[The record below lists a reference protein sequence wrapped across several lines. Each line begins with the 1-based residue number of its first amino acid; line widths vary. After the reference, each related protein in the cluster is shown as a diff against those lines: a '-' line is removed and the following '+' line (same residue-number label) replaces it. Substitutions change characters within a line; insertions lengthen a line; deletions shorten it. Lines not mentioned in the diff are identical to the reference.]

1 MRTAAWRG
9 VGGGRLLAALL
20 SSLCRGV
27 DWIVKVVHLLLISD
41 GGRIRNNMKPP
52 QSVQLL
58 KNLLSSCYCYGQL
71 HNPPLPSVAKK
82 ISYMMRQYSCGVW
95 RPERLLDM
103 ARFTLSSHGQCRK
116 KHQNSRALWKHEV
129 VQKYLESLSKEY
141 QQVNHLL
148 SADSKNEFEQRTL
161 RRRCADLS
169 PVATAFQEIK
179 EAESELQE
187 LEAMCREL
195 DSRDE
200 KQLLELALEEKET
213 LDNKINTLC
222 RKLFQLLVPKE
233 KFDKSHVI
241 LEVTAGRT
249 TGGDIC
255 QQFTKEMFEMYQNYA
270 DYKCWTFDILNYV
283 PAEIGGL
290 HHAAAHISGD
300 DVYRHLKYEGGT
312 HRVQRIPETGLSSRM
327 QRIHTGTMSV
337 IVLPQPEEVDV
348 KVDPKDLR
356 VDTFRAKGAGGQH
369 VNKTD
374 RVVVECQQER
384 SQQMNK
390 EIALQMLRAKLYQ
403 QIVEKQL
410 SQEQRARKL
419 QLGTRAQSERIRTYN
434 FTQDRV
440 TDHRISYDAR
450 NIKEILSGKEEL
462 DKLINRLLEF
472 AEMEALTE
480 HLENLQSVGGGGSC

>member
-1 MRTAAWRG
+1 MY
-9 VGGGRLLAALL
+9 
-20 SSLCRGV
+20 CE
-27 DWIVKVVHLLLISD
+27 LLIS
-41 GGRIRNNMKPP
+41 GGGKIRNKMKPLRKVYLFK
-52 QSVQLL
+52 SLLANCCCHSQLDSC
-58 KNLLSSCYCYGQL
+58 LL
-71 HNPPLPSVAKK
+71 PPVAKK
-82 ISYMMRQYSCGVW
+82 IGCMVGLHNHGFW
-95 RPERLLDM
+95 RPKPLLDT
-103 ARFTLSSHGQCRK
+103 ARFTLSFKSWHRK
-116 KHQNSRALWKHEV
+116 NHQDSQALWKHEA

-141 QQVNHLL
+141 QQVSHQL
-148 SADSKNEFEQRTL
+148 SAHSLNDFEQRAL

-169 PVATAFQEIK
+169 PIAAAFQEIK
-179 EAESELQE
+179 EAEREVQE
-187 LEAMCREL
+187 LEAMCAEL

-200 KQLLELALEEKET
+200 KQLLELALEEKES
-213 LDNKINTLC
+213 LDKKMNMLC

-233 KFDKSHVI
+233 KYDRSPVI

-255 QQFTKEMFEMYQNYA
+255 QQFTKEMFDMYQSYA
-270 DYKCWTFDILNYV
+270 DYKRWTFDIVNYT

-290 HHAAAHISGD
+290 HHAAAHISGEN
-300 DVYRHLKYEGGT
+300 VYRHLKYEGGT
-312 HRVQRIPETGLSSRM
+312 HRVQRIPETGMSSRM

-356 VDTFRAKGAGGQH
+356 IDTFRAKGAGGQH

-374 RVVVECQQER
+374 SAVRIVHLPTGLAVECQQER
-384 SQQMNK
+384 SQQLNK
-390 EIALQMLRAKLYQ
+390 EIALRTLRAKLYQ
-403 QIVEKQL
+403 QVLEKQL
-410 SQEQRARKL
+410 SQEQSARKL

-450 NIKEILSGKEEL
+450 NIKEILSGKEAL

-472 AEMEALTE
+472 AEIEAVTQY
-480 HLENLQSVGGGGSC
+480 LENLQALEGGG

>member
-1 MRTAAWRG
+1 MKPFQS
-9 VGGGRLLAALL
+9 VCLLKSLLA
-20 SSLCRGV
+20 
-27 DWIVKVVHLLLISD
+27 
-41 GGRIRNNMKPP
+41 N
-52 QSVQLL
+52 
-58 KNLLSSCYCYGQL
+58 CYCHGQL
-71 HNPPLPSVAKK
+71 HSCLLHPVAKK
-82 ISYMMRQYSCGVW
+82 IGCVVGLHNSGIW
-95 RPERLLDM
+95 RPKSLLDT
-103 ARFTLSSHGQCRK
+103 ARFTLSFNSWHRK
-116 KHQNSRALWKHEV
+116 KHQDIQALWKHET
-129 VQKYLESLSKEY
+129 VQKYLETLSKEY
-141 QQVNHLL
+141 QQVSHLL
-148 SADSKNEFEQRTL
+148 NADAINNFEQNTL
-161 RRRCADLS
+161 RRRWADLS
-169 PVATAFQEIK
+169 PIAAAFQEVR
-179 EAESELQE
+179 EAEREVQE

-195 DSRDE
+195 GSRDE
-200 KQLLELALEEKET
+200 KQLLELALEEKEG
-213 LDNKINTLC
+213 LDKKINMLC
-222 RKLFQLLVPKE
+222 RKLFQLLLPKE
-233 KFDKSHVI
+233 KYDRSHVI

-270 DYKCWTFDILNYV
+270 DYKRWTFDIVNYM

-300 DVYRHLKYEGGT
+300 DAYRHLKYEGGT

-356 VDTFRAKGAGGQH
+356 IDTFRAKGAGGQH

-374 RVVVECQQER
+374 SAVRIVHLPTGLTVECQQER

-390 EIALQMLRAKLYQ
+390 EIALRTLRAKLYQ
-403 QIVEKQL
+403 QVTEKQL
-410 SQEQRARKL
+410 SQEQSARKL

-450 NIKEILSGKEEL
+450 NIKEILSGKEAL
-462 DKLINRLLEF
+462 DKLISKLLEF
-472 AEMEALTE
+472 AEMEAVTE
-480 HLENLQSVGGGGSC
+480 YLENLQVSEGGGC

>member
-1 MRTAAWRG
+1 MRAD
-9 VGGGRLLAALL
+9 GGGKIRNKMKPFRSVCLFKSLLA
-20 SSLCRGV
+20 
-27 DWIVKVVHLLLISD
+27 
-41 GGRIRNNMKPP
+41 N
-52 QSVQLL
+52 
-58 KNLLSSCYCYGQL
+58 CYYHSQL
-71 HNPPLPSVAKK
+71 HSCLLPPVAKK
-82 ISYMMRQYSCGVW
+82 IGYVVGLHNCGFW
-95 RPERLLDM
+95 RPKSLLDM
-103 ARFTLSSHGQCRK
+103 AGFTLSFNSRRRK
-116 KHQNSRALWKHEV
+116 KHQDSRALWKHEA
-129 VQKYLESLSKEY
+129 VQKYLEALSKEY
-141 QQVNHLL
+141 QQVSHLL
-148 SADSKNEFEQRTL
+148 NADSINDFEQKTL

-169 PVATAFQEIK
+169 PIAAAFQEIK
-179 EAESELQE
+179 EAEREVQE
-187 LEAMCREL
+187 LEAMCR
-195 DSRDE
+195 
-200 KQLLELALEEKET
+200 
-213 LDNKINTLC
+213 
-222 RKLFQLLVPKE
+222 
-233 KFDKSHVI
+233 
-241 LEVTAGRT
+241 
-249 TGGDIC
+249 GDIC

-270 DYKCWTFDILNYV
+270 DYKHWTFDIVNYT

-356 VDTFRAKGAGGQH
+356 IDTFRAKGAGGQH

-374 RVVVECQQER
+374 SAVRIVHLPTGLAVECQQER

-390 EIALQMLRAKLYQ
+390 EIALRTLRAKLYQ
-403 QIVEKQL
+403 QIIEKQL
-410 SQEQRARKL
+410 SQEQSARKL

-450 NIKEILSGKEEL
+450 NIKEILSGKEAL

-472 AEMEALTE
+472 AEIEAVTE
-480 HLENLQSVGGGGSC
+480 YLENLQALERGGC

>member
-1 MRTAAWRG
+1 MKPFQK
-9 VGGGRLLAALL
+9 VCLFKSLLANCCCHSQLD
-20 SSLCRGV
+20 SC
-27 DWIVKVVHLLLISD
+27 LLL
-41 GGRIRNNMKPP
+41 P
-52 QSVQLL
+52 
-58 KNLLSSCYCYGQL
+58 
-71 HNPPLPSVAKK
+71 VAKK
-82 ISYMMRQYSCGVW
+82 IGCLVGLHSHGFW
-95 RPERLLDM
+95 RPKPLLDT
-103 ARFTLSSHGQCRK
+103 ARFTLSFNSWHRK
-116 KHQNSRALWKHEV
+116 NHQDSQALWKHEA

-141 QQVNHLL
+141 QQVSHQL
-148 SADSKNEFEQRTL
+148 SAHSLNDVEQRTL

-169 PVATAFQEIK
+169 PIAAAFQEIK
-179 EAESELQE
+179 EAEREVQE
-187 LEAMCREL
+187 LEAMCTEL

-200 KQLLELALEEKET
+200 KQLLELALEEKES
-213 LDNKINTLC
+213 LDKKMNMFC

-233 KFDKSHVI
+233 KYDRSPVI

-255 QQFTKEMFEMYQNYA
+255 QQFTKEMFDMYQSYA
-270 DYKCWTFDILNYV
+270 DYKHWTFDIVNYT

-290 HHAAAHISGD
+290 HHAAAHISGEN
-300 DVYRHLKYEGGT
+300 VYRHLKYEGGT

-356 VDTFRAKGAGGQH
+356 IDTFRAKGAGGQH

-374 RVVVECQQER
+374 SAVRIVHLPTGLAVECQQER
-384 SQQMNK
+384 SQQLNK
-390 EIALQMLRAKLYQ
+390 EIALRMLRAKLYQ
-403 QIVEKQL
+403 QVLEKQL
-410 SQEQRARKL
+410 SQEQSARKL

-450 NIKEILSGKEEL
+450 NIKEILSGKEAL

-472 AEMEALTE
+472 AEIEAVTRY
-480 HLENLQSVGGGGSC
+480 LENLQSLEGGG

>member
-1 MRTAAWRG
+1 
-9 VGGGRLLAALL
+9 VG
-20 SSLCRGV
+20 
-27 DWIVKVVHLLLISD
+27 
-41 GGRIRNNMKPP
+41 
-52 QSVQLL
+52 
-58 KNLLSSCYCYGQL
+58 L
-71 HNPPLPSVAKK
+71 HN
-82 ISYMMRQYSCGVW
+82 CGFW
-95 RPERLLDM
+95 RPKSLLDTTGL
-103 ARFTLSSHGQCRK
+103 TLPFNSRHRK
-116 KHQNSRALWKHEV
+116 THHDSRALWKHEA
-129 VQKYLESLSKEY
+129 VQKYLETLSKEY
-141 QQVNHLL
+141 QEATRLL
-148 SADSKNEFEQRTL
+148 NADSINDFEQRTL
-161 RRRCADLS
+161 RKRCADLS
-169 PVATAFQEIK
+169 PIAAAFQDIK
-179 EAESELQE
+179 EAEREVEE
-187 LEAMCREL
+187 LEAMCRDL

-213 LDNKINTLC
+213 LDKKINTLC
-222 RKLFQLLVPKE
+222 RKLFQLLVPKG
-233 KFDKSHVI
+233 KYDRSNVI

-270 DYKCWTFDILNYV
+270 DYKRWTFDIVNYT

-356 VDTFRAKGAGGQH
+356 VDTFRSKGAGGQH

-374 RVVVECQQER
+374 SAVRVVHLPTGLVVECQQER
-384 SQQMNK
+384 SQLLNK
-390 EIALQMLRAKLYQ
+390 EIALRTLRAKLYQ
-403 QIVEKQL
+403 QVVEKQL
-410 SQEQRARKL
+410 SQEQSARKL

-450 NIKEILSGKEEL
+450 NIKEILGGKEAL

-472 AEMEALTE
+472 AEIEAVTE
-480 HLENLQSVGGGGSC
+480 YLGNLQALEGGSS

>member
-1 MRTAAWRG
+1 MYC
-9 VGGGRLLAALL
+9 V
-20 SSLCRGV
+20 
-27 DWIVKVVHLLLISD
+27 LLIS
-41 GGRIRNNMKPP
+41 GGGKIRKKMKPF
-52 QSVQLL
+52 QKVCLFKSLLANCCCHSQLDSC
-58 KNLLSSCYCYGQL
+58 LLS
-71 HNPPLPSVAKK
+71 PVAKK
-82 ISYMMRQYSCGVW
+82 IGCMVGLHSHGFW
-95 RPERLLDM
+95 RPKPLLDT
-103 ARFTLSSHGQCRK
+103 ARFTLSLNSQHRK
-116 KHQNSRALWKHEV
+116 KHQNSQTLWKHEA
-129 VQKYLESLSKEY
+129 VQKYLETLSKEY
-141 QQVNHLL
+141 QQVSRQLT
-148 SADSKNEFEQRTL
+148 ADSLNDFEQRTL

-169 PVATAFQEIK
+169 PIAAAFQEIK
-179 EAESELQE
+179 EAEREVQE
-187 LEAMCREL
+187 LEAMCTEL

-200 KQLLELALEEKET
+200 NQLLELALEEKES
-213 LDNKINTLC
+213 LDKKMNMLC

-233 KFDKSHVI
+233 KYDRSPVI

-255 QQFTKEMFEMYQNYA
+255 QQFTKEMFEMYQSYA
-270 DYKCWTFDILNYV
+270 DYKHWTFDIMNYT

-290 HHAAAHISGD
+290 HHAAAHISGEN
-300 DVYRHLKYEGGT
+300 VYRHLKYEGGT
-312 HRVQRIPETGLSSRM
+312 HRVQRIPETGMSSRM

-356 VDTFRAKGAGGQH
+356 IDTFRARGAGGQH

-374 RVVVECQQER
+374 SAVRIVHLPTGLAVECQQER

-390 EIALQMLRAKLYQ
+390 EIALRTLRAKLYQ
-403 QIVEKQL
+403 QVIEKQL
-410 SQEQRARKL
+410 SQEQSARKL

-450 NIKEILSGKEEL
+450 NIKEILSGKEAL

-472 AEMEALTE
+472 AEIEAVTQY
-480 HLENLQSVGGGGSC
+480 LENLQALEGGG

>member
-1 MRTAAWRG
+1 MKPFQRVCRFKS
-9 VGGGRLLAALL
+9 LLAN
-20 SSLCRGV
+20 CCC
-27 DWIVKVVHLLLISD
+27 H
-41 GGRIRNNMKPP
+41 
-52 QSVQLL
+52 
-58 KNLLSSCYCYGQL
+58 GQL
-71 HNPPLPSVAKK
+71 HSCLLPPAAKK
-82 ISYMMRQYSCGVW
+82 IGYAVGLHSGGFWKPKS
-95 RPERLLDM
+95 LLDT
-103 ARFTLSSHGQCRK
+103 ARFTLSFNNRHRK
-116 KHQNSRALWKHEV
+116 NHQDSRALWKHEA
-129 VQKYLESLSKEY
+129 VQKYLETLSKEY
-141 QQVNHLL
+141 QQ
-148 SADSKNEFEQRTL
+148 
-161 RRRCADLS
+161 
-169 PVATAFQEIK
+169 
-179 EAESELQE
+179 
-187 LEAMCREL
+187 
-195 DSRDE
+195 
-200 KQLLELALEEKET
+200 
-213 LDNKINTLC
+213 
-222 RKLFQLLVPKE
+222 LFQLLVPKE
-233 KFDKSHVI
+233 KYDKSHVI

-270 DYKCWTFDILNYV
+270 DYKCWTFDIVNYA

-356 VDTFRAKGAGGQH
+356 IDTFRAKGAGGQH

-374 RVVVECQQER
+374 SAVRIVHLPTGLAVECQQER
-384 SQQMNK
+384 SQLLNK
-390 EIALQMLRAKLYQ
+390 EIALRTLRAKLYQ
-403 QIVEKQL
+403 QIIEKQL
-410 SQEQRARKL
+410 SREQSSRKL

-450 NIKEILSGKEEL
+450 NIKEILNGKEAL

-472 AEMEALTE
+472 AEMEAVTE
-480 HLENLQSVGGGGSC
+480 YLESLQAVEGGGC